1 MKKKILVILLISV
14 LFIFVGVDISNAA
27 YTEQYERYIELSDE
41 EKADLIEPRA
51 DNINIKDGIKA
62 SNQRKYEILK
72 ETLGDKYFLSSDI
85 ELTVKDQKNTNSC
98 WTFVTTSSLESNI
111 SLKTKKTSPLYSTRH
126 MEYATSKTFLDGIN
140 ARGFNREVGDGGDYR
155 LGFAYLVNGQGPVLA
170 SKMPFENNENKI
182 NLSEINK
189 TPDIKVTDYAEFPGV
204 YKEYD
209 ANGKVSAYTN
219 GYTGE
224 YKVTYASTNGAIPDE
239 VTTLRTA
246 IKEHIKENG
255 GLGAYT
261 YINTDEQD
269 STYYNSEKVQSGQV
283 ETFAY
288 YCNDPYVNINHA
300 ITLVGWDDTYPK
312 ENFKTE
318 PKNNGAYIAL
328 NSWGD
333 EILNEGYF
341 YISYDDALVENA
353 LFGVVGTSEID
364 YDTIYQHDEFGE
376 TYADSLLNENTN
388 KEIESIYAANVFEKD
403 ETNKPNDDKNYD
415 EYLNQI
421 SLYVAETSDIEIY
434 INSDS
439 DDLSKIEKVAT
450 PGVLEPGYHTV
461 EITPT
466 KLTGDKFIVAARYSS
481 QGGVDIPYE
490 MNYLSN
496 GGDSNYWDV
505 VKSNKGESYVSPSG
519 NLWTDINDIYKD
531 TNLCIKAFTTFEEVK
546 DINVES
552 VSLNETKKTM
562 QVGDTA
568 SLVAAINPTN
578 ATNQNVTWYS
588 SDEKVATVSEKGIIT
603 AIKEG
608 SADITVETEDGEK
621 TATCKVTVTAKT
633 NTDDDKYKTEDSDD
647 TTDISSDKSTTTQK
661 NTINGKTTT
670 NTTTNTTAN
679 TNTNTIAASDT
690 TVSSSILP
698 YTGKIKLVFLIVLIL
713 SAGIIILIKY
723 RKMKDIK

>member
-1 MKKKILVILLISV
+1 MKKKSLIIVVILILFVIS
-14 LFIFVGVDISNAA
+14 GTNISNGA

-51 DNINIKDGIKA
+51 DNIDIKDGIKA
-62 SNQRKYEILK
+62 SNQKKYQILK
-72 ETLGDKYFLSSDI
+72 ATIEDKYFLGDNI

-126 MEYATSKTFLDGIN
+126 LEYATSKTFLDGIN
-140 ARGFNREVGDGGDYR
+140 KRGFNREVGDGGDYR

-170 SKMPFENNENKI
+170 TKMPFENNENKI

-189 TPDIKVTDYAEFPGV
+189 TPDKKVTDYAEFPGI

-209 ANGKVSAYTN
+209 SNGKVSTYTN

-224 YKVTYASTNGAIPDE
+224 YKVTYESNNGEIPEE
-239 VTTLRTA
+239 VSTLRTA
-246 IKEHIKENG
+246 IKKHIKENG

-269 STYYNSEKVQSGQV
+269 STYYNSEKVHNGQV
-283 ETFAY
+283 DTFAY

-300 ITLVGWDDTYPK
+300 VTLVGWDDTYPK
-312 ENFKTE
+312 ENFKDE
-318 PKNNGAYIAL
+318 PKNDGAYIAL
-328 NSWGD
+328 NSWG
-333 EILNEGYF
+333 EEMLNEGYF

-353 LFGVVGTSEID
+353 LFGVVDTSEID

-388 KEIESIYAANVFEKD
+388 KELETIYAANVFEKD
-403 ETNKPNDDKNYD
+403 ETNKPKDDKKYE
-415 EYLNQI
+415 EYLNEV
-421 SLYVAETSDIEIY
+421 SVYVAETSDIEIY
-434 INSDS
+434 INSND

-450 PGVLEPGYHTV
+450 PGILEPGYHTV

-496 GGDSNYWDV
+496 GGESNYWDV
-505 VKSNKGESYVSPSG
+505 VTSNKGESYVSPSG

-552 VSLNETKKTM
+552 ISLSDTNKTL
-562 QVGDTA
+562 QVGDTT
-568 SLVAAINPTN
+568 SLVATIKPTN
-578 ATNQNVTWYS
+578 ATNQNVTWIS
-588 SDEKVATVSEKGIIT
+588 SDEKVATVSEKGVIT
-603 AIKEG
+603 AVKEG
-608 SADITVETEDGEK
+608 TATITVTTADGKK
-621 TATCKVTVTAKT
+621 TATCKITVTAKT
-633 NTDDDKYKTEDSDD
+633 SSEDDKYKTKDNQ
-647 TTDISSDKSTTTQK
+647 STTKITKDTGSVTDK
-661 NTINGKTTT
+661 NTINGKSTDTST
-670 NTTTNTTAN
+670 STKTKTF
-679 TNTNTIAASDT
+679 DT
-690 TVSSSILP
+690 TVSNSILP
-698 YTGKIKLVFLIVLIL
+698 YTGKIKIIL
-713 SAGIIILIKY
+713 SIVIILSTGIIILIKY